1 MGSESGETLHS
12 LVTAYVKQ
20 KYNKP
25 GNAYLGVVSRLDMMT
40 SGVIVFAR
48 TSKAASRL
56 VPQFGATD
64 PGKKQAAS
72 PATKIYI
79 AAIEGRLDEAQQT
92 LVDQV
97 YKDDNAHRMRVAA
110 ASTRGAQ
117 RAELQYVR
125 LAESDDS
132 TVVAVRLL
140 SGRKHQ
146 IRVQFAERGHPIIG
160 DRKYG
165 CKQHFPAGIT
175 LHSWCLQITHPTRQQ
190 LCTWYAELPAS
201 WKRFKKVVPSE
212 DKLIALVNQGFGLDL
227 SGR

>member
-1 MGSESGETLHS
+1 MGAESAETLHS
-12 LVTAYVKQ
+12 LATAYIKH

-64 PGKKQAAS
+64 PKKRKTAS
-72 PATKIYI
+72 SATKIYI

-97 YKDDNAHRMRVAA
+97 YKDDHAQRMRIADASAA
-110 ASTRGAQ
+110 GTQ
-117 RAELQYVR
+117 RAESQYVR
-125 LAESDDS
+125 LAESDDF

-146 IRVQFAERGHPIIG
+146 IRVQFADRGHPIIG

-165 CKQHFPAGIT
+165 SKQEFSAGIA

-190 LCTWYAELPAS
+190 LFTWYAELPAS
-201 WKRFKKVVPSE
+201 WKQVKKVVPPD
-212 DKLIALVNQGFGLDL
+212 DKLIALLNQGFGLEL
-227 SGR
+227 FGR